1 MYLLAGGKKTD
12 PIYKKLGEDK
22 KEVKDPIKVDLSKYD
37 IFARN

>member
-12 PIYKKLGEDK
+12 DAYKKLGTEK
-22 KEVKDPIKVDLSKYD
+22 KEVKDPYD